1 MKMDSTKMYGNY
13 ENGQHK
19 NVWKLW
25 KIESTKMY
33 GNYGKWQKYG
43 TKLRNGLQPVTSLN
57 LRSNKKE
64 YIYILKYECI
74 YVSRCFK

>member
-1 MKMDSTKMYGNY
+1 MYGNY
-13 ENGQHK
+13 GKWIAQKCMETMENRKHK

-43 TKLRNGLQPVTSLN
+43 TKLRNGL
-57 LRSNKKE
+57 
-64 YIYILKYECI
+64 
-74 YVSRCFK
+74 